1 MKAREPLWSLK
12 DLAGHTKVTESM
24 LLARTKANPIP
35 PAFNQDDGR
44 IDSRFGSVAIVGR
57 YRRSAIL
64 EWFTAQDA
72 ATPFKRKAQP
82 CTEQMRKK

>member
-12 DLAGHTKVTESM
+12 DLAGHTKVTEST
-24 LLARTKANPIP
+24 LTKRAKDNPIP

-64 EWFTAQDA
+64 EWFNAQDA
-72 ATPFKRKAQP
+72 ATPFKRKA
-82 CTEQMRKK
+82 